1 MKITKEQIQGMLY
14 TFANT
19 DIDKNSAEHNVL
31 LELIKLHPKANEKI
45 GSGIDYFF
53 VQKSKWKFNQFNF
66 MIKRTDG
73 STVDF
78 SYQTCLNIGKRAN
91 PQKKENWS
99 GVFRNIV
106 KDQVDTFRDEAFKV
120 IGVKDKFICSE
131 TKLKFKK
138 YHSHVDHVYPLTFE
152 SILHEF
158 ITANKIDLTKVQ
170 LSEDTGTSEVK
181 SILDKDLVNN
191 FYEFHKNRAVLRV
204 VCISANL
211 QAKRAKYYNG
221 QSPSEIKEE
230 LIKTYPQ
237 YHLI

>member
-1 MKITKEQIQGMLY
+1 MKITKEQIQKILY

-19 DIDKNSAEHNVL
+19 NIDKNSAEHNVL
-31 LELIKLHPKANEKI
+31 LELIKSHPKYNEKI
-45 GSGIDYFF
+45 GSGVDYFF

-78 SYQTCLNIGKRAN
+78 SYTACLTN
-91 PQKKENWS
+91 QKKETPTKKERWS
-99 GVFRNIV
+99 SVFRNVV

-138 YHSHVDHVYPLTFE
+138 YYSHVDHVYPLTFD
-152 SILHEF
+152 SILNEF
-158 ITANKIDLTKVQ
+158 INVNNIDLTKIT
-170 LSEDTGTSEVK
+170 LSEDTGTSEVER
-181 SILDKDLVNN
+181 ILDEDLVSN

-204 VCISANL
+204 VCSSANL
-211 QAKRAKYYNG
+211 QSKRTKHYNG
-221 QSPSEIKEE
+221 QSPSEVKEE
-230 LIKTYPQ
+230 LIKIYPQ